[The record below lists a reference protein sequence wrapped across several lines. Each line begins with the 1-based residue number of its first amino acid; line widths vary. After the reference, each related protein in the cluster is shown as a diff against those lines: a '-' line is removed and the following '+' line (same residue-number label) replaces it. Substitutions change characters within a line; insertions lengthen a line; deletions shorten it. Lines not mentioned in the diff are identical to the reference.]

1 MTVIQNTT
9 PQSIRETGRDSPVS
23 SGDHIDPPV
32 LFRTVV
38 TASGHRFGH
47 ASLNAPAS
55 LNALTLTMVD
65 LLHSQLSA
73 WADDPQV
80 AGVVL
85 DGSSEKAFCAGG
97 DVVGLYRA
105 MRAAGHGKVPH
116 EAAEF
121 FEREY
126 RLDHTLHRFP
136 KPLLVWGH
144 GIVMGGGIGLMAGAS
159 HRVVTPRSRLAMPEI
174 TLGLYPDVGG
184 SWFLSRLPGRTGLF
198 LALTGAPLNAADALW
213 AGLADRAARAEDH
226 GALLEAIAHARWD
239 GERSADAER
248 LDDLLRALPSA
259 DLAPSQLAPHRD
271 RIDALIGP
279 HDTLATMAP
288 RLRSLAC
295 EGDAWLSTAGSTFQ
309 KGSPTSAAL
318 AIALQR
324 RLRQASLAEVFR
336 MEYQAS
342 VGCCVFPDF
351 AEGVRALLIDK
362 DKTPRWQGAAQDEG
376 GDAQLDALLAPR
388 FAGAHPLAD
397 LR

>member
-1 MTVIQNTT
+1 MTSSMKSVDDTLVRFGT
-9 PQSIRETGRDSPVS
+9 P
-23 SGDHIDPPV
+23 
-32 LFRTVV
+32 V

-47 ASLNAPAS
+47 ATLNAPDS

-65 LLHSQLSA
+65 ALQAQLDQ
-73 WADDPQV
+73 WAEDPAI
-80 AGVVL
+80 AGVLL
-85 DGSSEKAFCAGG
+85 DGSGEKAFCAGG

-105 MRAAGHGKVPH
+105 MREAGPGRVPKDAAD
-116 EAAEF
+116 F

-126 RLDHTLHRFP
+126 RLDHAIHRYP

-184 SWFLSRLPGRTGLF
+184 SWFLSRLPGRVGLF

-213 AGLADRAARAEDH
+213 AGLADRAARAEDR
-226 GALLEAIAHARWD
+226 GALLEAIARTRWT
-239 GERSADAER
+239 GESAGDAET
-248 LDDLLRALPSA
+248 LDDLLRALPA
-259 DLAPSQLAPHRD
+259 AELAPSALVAHRD

-279 HDTLATMAP
+279 HDGLTTIAP
-288 RLRSLAC
+288 RLRSLA
-295 EGDAWLSTAGSTFQ
+295 GDADPWLAAAGAAFL

-318 AIALQR
+318 ALSLQR
-324 RLRQASLAEVFR
+324 RLRHASLAEVLR
-336 MEYQAS
+336 LEYQAS
-342 VGCCVFPDF
+342 VGCCVHPDF

-362 DKTPRWQGAAQDEG
+362 DKSPRWQPAAIDESG
-376 GDAQLDALLAPR
+376 EARVDALLAPR
-388 FAGAHPLAD
+388 FDGPHPLAD

>member
-1 MTVIQNTT
+1 MTARPALPVATT
-9 PQSIRETGRDSPVS
+9 SNDEA
-23 SGDHIDPPV
+23 PV
-32 LFRTVV
+32 LFRTIV

-47 ASLNAPAS
+47 ATLNAPAS
-55 LNALTLTMVD
+55 LNALTLPMVD
-65 LLHSQLSA
+65 LLQTRLSA
-73 WADDPQV
+73 WAEDPQV
-80 AGVVL
+80 AGVIL
-85 DGSSEKAFCAGG
+85 DGQGEKAFCAGG
-97 DVVGLYRA
+97 DVVGLYGA
-105 MRAAGHGKVPH
+105 MRAAGAGKVPRD
-116 EAAEF
+116 AADF

-126 RLDHTLHRFP
+126 RLDHAIHRYP

-159 HRVVTPRSRLAMPEI
+159 HRVVTPRSKLAMPEI

-213 AGLADRAARAEDH
+213 AGLADRAARAEDQ
-226 GALLEAIAHARWD
+226 GLLLESIANARWHGD
-239 GERSADAER
+239 QATDAEQ

-259 DLAPSQLAPHRD
+259 DLAPGQLAPHRE

-279 HDTLATMAP
+279 HDTLATIAP
-288 RLRSLAC
+288 RLRSLAS
-295 EGDAWLSTAGSTFQ
+295 ESDPWLAAAGSSFL

-324 RLRQASLAEVFR
+324 RLRHASLAEVFR
-336 MEYQAS
+336 LEYQAS
-342 VGCCVFPDF
+342 VGCCVLPDF

-362 DKTPRWQGAAQDEG
+362 DRMPRWQGAAQDDG
-376 GDAQLDALLAPR
+376 AQAMLEALLAPR
-388 FAGAHPLAD
+388 FTGAHPLAD

>member
-1 MTVIQNTT
+1 MT
-9 PQSIRETGRDSPVS
+9 DSNQVPTEA
-23 SGDHIDPPV
+23 PV

-38 TASGHRFGH
+38 TASGHHFGH
-47 ASLNAPAS
+47 ATLNAPAS

-65 LLHSQLSA
+65 LLHAQLNA

-80 AGVVL
+80 AGVIL
-85 DGSSEKAFCAGG
+85 DGNSEKAFCAGG
-97 DVVGLYRA
+97 DVVGLHAA
-105 MRAAGHGKVPH
+105 MRAAGAGKVPKD
-116 EAAEF
+116 AADF

-126 RLDHTLHRFP
+126 RLDHAIHRYA

-144 GIVMGGGIGLMAGAS
+144 GIVMGGGIGLMVGAS

-213 AGLADRAARAEDH
+213 AGLADRAARAADL
-226 GALLEAIAHARWD
+226 GLLLEGIAHARWQGD
-239 GERSADAER
+239 RAADAER
-248 LDDLLRALPSA
+248 LDDLLRALPLA
-259 DLAPSQLAPHRD
+259 DLPAPQLAPHRD

-279 HDTLATMAP
+279 HDTLATIAP
-288 RLRSLAC
+288 RLRSLAS
-295 EGDAWLSTAGSTFQ
+295 ETDPWLAAAGATFQ

-324 RLRQASLAEVFR
+324 RLRHASLAEVFR
-336 MEYQAS
+336 MEYQAA

-362 DKTPRWQGAAQDEG
+362 DKTPRWSGAAQDEAG
-376 GDAQLDALLAPR
+376 EAQIDALLAPR
-388 FAGAHPLAD
+388 FTGAHPLAD